1 MIYTWASATNTGLV
15 RDHNEDSVAPQDMGI
30 EAGPFMVGVA
40 DGMGGH
46 VGGEVASRLA
56 LEAALAAE
64 GDVVERVRVANRAVG
79 EAAAEDPS
87 LQGMGTT
94 LVLASFSDD
103 VVEIGH
109 VGDSRAY
116 LLRSPDLMQITTDH
130 SMVAEMVARGEI
142 TAEEARTHPYRSV
155 ITRALGLQ
163 PEVEIDRERRT
174 LQSGD
179 RVLICSDGLTNMV
192 SADQIRDIL
201 LAETHPTDAVWS
213 LVDAANEAGGIDN
226 ISVVVVSVN
235 GDIED

>member
-1 MIYTWASATNTGLV
+1 MIYTWATATNTGLV
-15 RDHNEDSVAPQDMGI
+15 RDHNEDAVAPQDMGI

-64 GDVVERVRVANRAVG
+64 GDVVERVRIANRVVVDAAV
-79 EAAAEDPS
+79 EDPS

-94 LVLASFSDD
+94 LVLASFADD
-103 VVEIGH
+103 VMEIGH

-116 LLRSPDLMQITTDH
+116 LLRPPDLTQITTDH
-130 SMVAEMVARGEI
+130 SWIAEKVASGEI
-142 TAEEARTHPYRSV
+142 TVEEARTHPYRSV

-163 PEVEIDRERRT
+163 PDVDVDRERRT

-192 SADQIRDIL
+192 GADQIRDIL
-201 LAETHPTDAVWS
+201 LEQAHPIDAVWS

>member
-1 MIYTWASATNTGLV
+1 MIYTWATATNTGLV
-15 RDHNEDSVAPQDMGI
+15 RNQNEDSVAPQDMGI
-30 EAGPFMVGVA
+30 ETGPFLVGVA

-56 LEAALAAE
+56 LEAALKHR
-64 GDVVERVRVANRAVG
+64 GDVVDRVQAANMAVVD
-79 EAAAEDPS
+79 AAAEDPS

-94 LVLASFSDD
+94 LVLGWFVDD
-103 VVEIGH
+103 AVNIGH

-116 LLRSPDLMQITTDH
+116 LLRSSDLMQITTDH
-130 SMVAEMVARGEI
+130 SLVAEMVARGEI
-142 TAEEARTHPYRSV
+142 SADEAETHPYRSV

-174 LQSGD
+174 LLSGD

-192 SADQIRDIL
+192 EADRIRDIL
-201 LAETHPTDAVWS
+201 LEQSHPTDAVWS

-235 GDIED
+235 GDTEG